1 MARRLSYSARY
12 PYPAEQV
19 YAAQS
24 TPRYW
29 DEMMAGFEMFSPK
42 CEVVDFTS
50 DDSGLKVVLRQ
61 TIGRDQLP
69 SIAQTVLKKDM
80 IITREESLGIF
91 DPDVTKGDYTASIPA
106 GPGSLKGWQELFST
120 DNGCTLRKT
129 SEVKVFVPFI
139 ASKLEQL
146 MLVNL
151 VDLFRAEAAYAK
163 DWIAKNA

>member
-42 CEVVDFTS
+42 CEVVDFAC

-69 SIAQTVLKKDM
+69 SLAQTVLKKDM

-106 GPGSLKGWQELFST
+106 GPGSLKGWQELFLT
-120 DNGCTLRKT
+120 DSGCTLRKT
-129 SEVKVFVPFI
+129 SEVKVFVPFV

>member
-42 CEVVDFTS
+42 CEVVDFAC

-69 SIAQTVLKKDM
+69 SLAQTVLKKDM

-106 GPGSLKGWQELFST
+106 GPGSLKGWQELFPT
-120 DNGCTLRKT
+120 DSGCTLRKT
-129 SEVKVFVPFI
+129 SEVKVFVPFV

>member
-19 YAAQS
+19 YQAQS

-42 CEVVDFTS
+42 CEVVDFTC
-50 DDSGLKVVLRQ
+50 DDSGLKAVLRQ

-91 DPDVTKGDYTASIPA
+91 DPDVTKGDYAASIPA
-106 GPGSLKGWQELFST
+106 GPGSLKGWQELFPT

-151 VDLFRAEAAYAK
+151 VDLFRAEAAYTK

>member
-42 CEVVDFTS
+42 CEVVDFAC

-69 SIAQTVLKKDM
+69 SLAQTVPEGHDHHP
-80 IITREESLGIF
+80 RGIA
-91 DPDVTKGDYTASIPA
+91 GD
-106 GPGSLKGWQELFST
+106 
-120 DNGCTLRKT
+120 LR
-129 SEVKVFVPFI
+129 PRRH
-139 ASKLEQL
+139 QG
-146 MLVNL
+146 
-151 VDLFRAEAAYAK
+151 
-163 DWIAKNA
+163 

>member
-1 MARRLSYSARY
+1 
-12 PYPAEQV
+12 
-19 YAAQS
+19 
-24 TPRYW
+24 
-29 DEMMAGFEMFSPK
+29 MAGFEMFSPK
-42 CEVVDFTS
+42 CEVVDFAC

-69 SIAQTVLKKDM
+69 SLAQTVLKKDM

-106 GPGSLKGWQELFST
+106 GPGSLKGWQELFPT
-120 DNGCTLRKT
+120 DSGCTLRKT
-129 SEVKVFVPFI
+129 SEVKVFVPFV

>member
-42 CEVVDFTS
+42 CEVVDFAC

-69 SIAQTVLKKDM
+69 SLAQTVPVRDM
-80 IITREESLGIF
+80 IITREEQQGIF

-106 GPGSLKGWQELFST
+106 GPGSLKGWQELFPT
-120 DNGCTLRKT
+120 DSGCTLRKT
-129 SEVKVFVPFI
+129 SEVKVFVPFV